1 MPPPDART
9 PSASPGR
16 TGADSSLPEW
26 VGEWR
31 VTSWNGDAPDAPTY
45 YAATLESWDVITHA
59 AGADP
64 YVAPHPILEA
74 GTRRIVL
81 KDEGEPDENA
91 ERWQAEVEGDVLRVT
106 ALTGPHAGAVG
117 VAEHIETIP
126 RDPDPGLD
134 EAAP

>member
-1 MPPPDART
+1 MPPPDARPP
-9 PSASPGR
+9 PSSPGG
-16 TGADSSLPEW
+16 TGADSSRPEW

-31 VTSWNGDAPDAPTY
+31 VTSWDGDAPDAPTY
-45 YAATLESWDVITHA
+45 YAVTLESWDVITHE

-91 ERWQAEVEGDVLRVT
+91 EQWRAELEDGVLRVR

-117 VAEHIETIP
+117 VAERTETDP
-126 RDPDPGLD
+126 RDPGSDVD
-134 EAAP
+134 KAAP